1 MTSYE
6 EGRGEG
12 AKVSRGERK
21 EMKKTEVGGREDGS
35 DERVTL
41 RESRGVVVVSVCCV
55 LCVLACCCVLLR
67 VAACCYVLRA
77 ACCVMRV
84 AA

>member
-6 EGRGEG
+6 EGREER
-12 AKVSRGERK
+12 AKVSRGEKK

-55 LCVLACCCVLLR
+55 HASCVLRVACCCVLLR
-67 VAACCYVLRA
+67 VAV
-77 ACCVMRV
+77 CCVLIV
-84 AA
+84 A